1 MGETR
6 SRLNIYQRFTYSVVS
21 TTEKFFYNLG
31 FKIGLK
37 PKRTIILCW
46 ALVIVCSFGGLRFYQ
61 EKNPMKLWVPPDSQF
76 ARDSEWLMKTLE
88 LGFRQEGMILT
99 APNVLVPE
107 VINQLLDIHEQVERI
122 KTPGN
127 ITWSDICFKIPKV
140 DRSMAKLL
148 ARETE
153 NGRQD
158 LTAAMDISMLCSFL
172 EGIPFGC
179 FQQSLLELWNYNR
192 KEINKLTTE
201 SIMKRINDHQEMLYM
216 GHLKNY
222 TGLLSGIQRNESGHI
237 IAASALQNIWMTK
250 VNFSSVDM
258 NKVGNIAGTADW
270 ASEESLEWELE
281 YESVIKKSKKSLPD
295 EMNLYY
301 FSARTFGDVTSKS
314 MFQEIDKIFLGGFIM
329 AIYVV
334 FVISKFNMLEM
345 RVGLAGVGLLSVG
358 MSFVVGC
365 GFCFLIGVP
374 YGPVHTSL
382 PFLLMGLGVDDMF
395 VIMAC
400 FEDLTEDQK
409 KLPIPDVLAL
419 MLKHAGVSITITSV
433 TDIIAFLIG
442 SSTVIPNLQS
452 YCIYAAICVL
462 MTFIFAVTFFCA
474 CFALDQERIANNRNG
489 IIPCIKH
496 KNYQPSECSR
506 KQISN
511 KVFHFAFDKIFLWTP
526 VKVLVILATIGL
538 AALSIRNCLKLEQRF
553 DPHWFVPKNSDL
565 YSYYQKRTELYPN
578 HGFEGG
584 VYMGAINY
592 THEIPKIKEVVD
604 NMRNKSDIIVG
615 VSEWLTPFRD
625 FVKRTYVTDIYKET
639 IDELHFN
646 LYLSKFLMN
655 PQYAK
660 YQSNFQFERPLE
672 CGIPAPK
679 IKMASIAFNFP
690 IFEGPSEY
698 LPAMHEVR
706 KISENANFTTGD
718 RFCTTWSVTFATWV
732 TDEVIDIEVL
742 RNLQLALLSVMI
754 CTMLLV
760 ADIQTCFWIFI
771 CILLSMVNVCGFMHM
786 WGLTIDLVSCIG
798 LELAIGLCV
807 DYATHIGH
815 TFLTVE
821 GSRTER
827 TVKTMTSIGSA
838 VVYGGLSTLIGV
850 LMLNF
855 SDAYIFQTFF
865 KIFFLVISFGLY
877 HGVIVMPIILSIV
890 GPPPYSKLHKKKH
903 FIETEEMK
911 NMKTNEEEIIKN
923 DC

>member
-1 MGETR
+1 MGELGA
-6 SRLNIYQRFTYSVVS
+6 RLNIYQRFTYGVVT

-31 FKIGLK
+31 LK
-37 PKRTIILCW
+37 VGAKPIETIAICW
-46 ALVIVCSFGGLRFYQ
+46 VLVIACSLGGLRFYQ

-76 ARDSEWLMKTLE
+76 AKDSEWLMKTLE
-88 LGFRQEGMILT
+88 LGFRQELIILT

-107 VINQLLDIHEQVERI
+107 VINELLEIHERVGKI

-127 ITWSDICFKIPKV
+127 ITWDDICFKIPKV
-140 DRSMAKLL
+140 DKAMAKML

-153 NGRQD
+153 NGSQD
-158 LTAAMDISMLCSFL
+158 LTATMDITMLCSFL
-172 EGIPFGC
+172 EAIPLGC

-192 KEINKLTTE
+192 NEIQKLTTE
-201 SIMKRINDHQEMLYM
+201 SIIHRINNHQEMLYM

-222 TGLLSGIQRNESGHI
+222 TGLLSGIQKNETGHI

-250 VNFSSVDM
+250 VNFSAVDM
-258 NKVGNIAGTADW
+258 DKVGNIAGTADW

-281 YESVIKKSKKSLPD
+281 YENVIKESSKNLSD
-295 EMNLYY
+295 EMKLYY
-301 FSARTFGDVTSKS
+301 ISGRTFGDVTSKS
-314 MFQEIDKIFLGGFIM
+314 MFQDMDKILIGGFIM

-334 FVISKFNMLEM
+334 FVISKFNMIEM

-358 MSFVVGC
+358 MSFIVGC
-365 GFCFLIGVP
+365 GLCFLIGIP

-400 FEDLTEDQK
+400 FDELSEDQK
-409 KLPIPDVLAL
+409 KLPIPDVLGL

-452 YCIYAAICVL
+452 YCIYAAVCVL
-462 MTFIFAVTFFCA
+462 MTFVFAVTFFCA
-474 CFALDQERIANNRNG
+474 GFALDQKRIAAGKNG
-489 IIPCIKH
+489 IIPCITHEKY
-496 KNYQPSECSR
+496 KPNECSR

-511 KVFHFAFDKIFLWTP
+511 RVFHFIFDRILLWTP
-526 VKVLVILATIGL
+526 VKVAVILLTTCL
-538 AALSIRNCLKLEQRF
+538 AVISINNCFKLEQRF
-553 DPHWFVPKNSDL
+553 DPHWFVPKTSEL
-565 YSYYQKRTELYPN
+565 HTYFQKRAELYPN
-578 HGFEGG
+578 YGFEGG

-592 THEIPKIKEVVD
+592 THEIPKIREIVE
-604 NMRNKSDIIVG
+604 NMRLKSDVIAG
-615 VSEWLTPFRD
+615 VSDWLTPFRD
-625 FVKRTYVTDIYKET
+625 FVKRTYVTDIYEEP
-639 IDELHFN
+639 IDEVHFN
-646 LYLSKFLMN
+646 LYLSKFLIN

-660 YQSNFQFERPLE
+660 YQSNFQFETPLE

-679 IKMASIAFNFP
+679 IKMAYIAFNFP
-690 IFEGPSEY
+690 TFEGPSEY
-698 LPAMHEVR
+698 LPAMHKVR
-706 KISENANFTTGD
+706 EIAESANFTTGD
-718 RFCTTWSVTFATWV
+718 RFCTTWSVVFATWV

-754 CTMLLV
+754 CTLLLV

-771 CILLSMVNVCGFMHM
+771 CVLLSMVNVCGFMQM

-815 TFLTVE
+815 TFLTVN
-821 GSRTER
+821 GSRRER
-827 TVKTMTSIGSA
+827 AVRTMTSIGSA

-850 LMLNF
+850 LMLSF
-855 SDAYIFQTFF
+855 SDAYIFQAFF

-877 HGVIVMPIILSIV
+877 HGVIVMPVILSIV
-890 GPPPYSKLHKKKH
+890 GPQPYSNLHKKKH
-903 FIETEEMK
+903 QVAMEEMK
-911 NMKTNEEEIIKN
+911 CMKPNTRENTEN
-923 DC
+923 DS